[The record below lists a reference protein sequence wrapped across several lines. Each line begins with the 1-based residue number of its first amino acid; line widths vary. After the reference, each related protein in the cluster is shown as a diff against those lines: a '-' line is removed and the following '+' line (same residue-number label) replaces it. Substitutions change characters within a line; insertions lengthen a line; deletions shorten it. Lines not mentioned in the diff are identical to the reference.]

1 MSWEAYI
8 EQATDGW
15 PMNAREYA
23 SNLADWFASDP
34 FGDWPRGYTAHHIL
48 AGKCRVTQ
56 VVEARHIIMYLIRQR
71 SDMTLQSIAAL
82 VNRHHTTAV
91 YASGRC
97 RNCDKFEPLLAKK
110 LRAAEAKTST
120 WSAAF

>member
-1 MSWEAYI
+1 M
-8 EQATDGW
+8 D
-15 PMNAREYA
+15 AREYA

-34 FGDWPRGYTAHHIL
+34 FGDWPKGFTANHIL
-48 AGKCRVTQ
+48 AGKCRKSE
-56 VVEARHIIMYLIRQR
+56 VVEARHIIMYLIRKR

-82 VNRHHTTAV
+82 VNRHYTTAV
-91 YASGRC
+91 YATNRC
-97 RNCDKFEPLLAKK
+97 TQSDKFEPLLANK